1 MRSNLISPEMVFP
14 AWERDRVRSTTR
26 RYMLA
31 VEDCDELVERHMA
44 FHLDEIRLARF
55 GPPDTAMNPLVQI
68 GLSVSTPGHYGQI
81 PAITGDAS
89 GRLDTSTRSL
99 WTKAQWREF
108 LAYCLGAC
116 AQHVALVDGDPVFH
130 VVPPCDLWAEAHP
143 SDGTRPVVMRWLRAR
158 QVGGEALFAWEEW
171 DVRDPAAPV
180 FRVVVAGQGGELG
193 ADITEVVA
201 PELVG
206 VYPWVDASGRPFLPW
221 SIDRSRDVGDLWN
234 WKVGRGAA
242 IGTLN
247 TMMLS
252 TAANRAA
259 LNSTGKIALI
269 LDGTI
274 DIGSSTATSSGMT
287 GRALAVNPG
296 DLVTVHRT
304 ADGYQPSVSEI
315 GEVDTLPALAQY
327 AQSYSQHV
335 VMSMG
340 ITPTDAMRVSANP
353 MSGSAIHLTNAAKR
367 DEQKRRNPL
376 CQACDLATI
385 AQVGALLGIDVS
397 TVGIVYHEIQASPDE
412 LRNERE
418 GDEWS
423 VENGYASQVDV
434 MMRRNPGMTRPQAIA
449 ELKRIAADEAA
460 LEAEEEIAEG
470 EKVGHDFG
478 EGIDDNEAKII
489 EATVSIVE
497 KAAKGDIPAAGA
509 KAILVEFYRIP
520 PELADQLLGV
530 APPAGTPAPETATNG
545 LVDGPE
551 DEAMPSLTE
560 EPATPQEGY
569 SEAVSEAD
577 GCPIE
582 TQDIEANLKNRQ
594 KAIDVATYGPAN
606 PDVPGDYWQGKADR
620 MRSTVDQVR
629 TMVCGNC
636 AFFNVGPRL
645 TACIEKGIGAD
656 AGEVVAAGRLGWCE
670 AFDFKCAAAR
680 TCDAWVV
687 GGPVTE

>member
-89 GRLDTSTRSL
+89 GRLDPATRSL

-116 AQHVALVDGDPVFH
+116 AQHVAIVDGEPVFH

-143 SDGTRPVVMRWLRAR
+143 SDGTRPVVMRWLRSR
-158 QVGGEALFAWEEW
+158 YVGGEALFAWDEW

-397 TVGIVYHEIQASPDE
+397 GVGIVYHEIQASPDE
-412 LRNERE
+412 LRNERD
-418 GDEWS
+418 GDTWS
-423 VENGYASQVDV
+423 VEHGYASQVDV
-434 MMRRNPGMTRPQAIA
+434 MMRRNPGMTREQAIA

-470 EKVGHDFG
+470 EKPGHDFG

-489 EATVSIVE
+489 EAAVGIVE
-497 KAAKGDIPAAGA
+497 KATKGDLTATGA
-509 KAILVEFYRIP
+509 KAILVQFYRLP
-520 PELADQLLGV
+520 PELADQLLGA
-530 APPAGTPAPETATNG
+530 APPQGATAPETAANALMTR
-545 LVDGPE
+545 PE
-551 DEAMPSLTE
+551 GEAMPSLTE
-560 EPATPQEGY
+560 EPATPQDGY
-569 SEAVSEAD
+569 SEAASEAD

-594 KAIDVATYGPAN
+594 KAIDVANYGPAN
-606 PDVPGDYWQGKADR
+606 PDVPGDYWQGKAER

>member
-81 PAITGDAS
+81 PNITGDTS
-89 GRLDTSTRSL
+89 GRIEAATRSL

-116 AQHVALVDGDPVFH
+116 AQHVAIVDGEPVFH

-143 SDGTRPVVMRWLRAR
+143 SDGTRPVVMRWLRSR
-158 QVGGEALFAWEEW
+158 YVGGEAVFAWDEW

-193 ADITEVVA
+193 ADITEAVA

-206 VYPWVDASGRPFLPW
+206 TYPWVDASGRPFMPW
-221 SIDRSRDVGDLWN
+221 AIDRSRDVGDLWN

-376 CQACDLATI
+376 CQACDLATLGH
-385 AQVGALLGIDVS
+385 VGALLGVDVS
-397 TVGIVYHEIQASPDE
+397 AVGIVYHEIQASPDE
-412 LRNERE
+412 LRNERD
-418 GDEWS
+418 GDTWA
-423 VENGYASQVDV
+423 VQHGYASQVDV
-434 MMRRNPGMTRPQAIA
+434 MMRRNPGMTRAQAIA
-449 ELKRIAADEAA
+449 ELKRIKADEAA
-460 LEAEEEIAEG
+460 IEMEEEEAEEEGVA
-470 EKVGHDFG
+470 HDLG
-478 EGIDDNEAKII
+478 EGLDEDEKILVD
-489 EATVSIVE
+489 AAVAIVE
-497 KAAKGDIPAAGA
+497 KAAKGDLTATGA
-509 KAILVEFYRIP
+509 RSILVDLYRFP
-520 PELADQLLGV
+520 PELADRLLGGAAPVVEEV
-530 APPAGTPAPETATNG
+530 AVSSIGSDGGEVMVDPATSEIIPPAAQALNGAQAQFMVDAIAAVGTG
-545 LVDGPE
+545 
-551 DEAMPSLTE
+551 AMPKS
-560 EPATPQEGY
+560 AAIQ
-569 SEAVSEAD
+569 AVKIAL
-577 GCPIE
+577 P
-582 TQDIEANLKNRQ
+582 TV
-594 KAIDVATYGPAN
+594 DVATIEAMFADVVASVGQPGTGP
-606 PDVPGDYWQGKADR
+606 VPG
-620 MRSTVDQVR
+620 V
-629 TMVCGNC
+629 
-636 AFFNVGPRL
+636 
-645 TACIEKGIGAD
+645 E
-656 AGEVVAAGRLGWCE
+656 
-670 AFDFKCAAAR
+670 
-680 TCDAWVV
+680 
-687 GGPVTE
+687 

>member
-89 GRLDTSTRSL
+89 GRLDPATRSL

-116 AQHVALVDGDPVFH
+116 AQHVAIVDGEPVFH

-143 SDGTRPVVMRWLRAR
+143 SDGTRPVVMRWLRSR
-158 QVGGEALFAWEEW
+158 YVGGEALFAWDEW
-171 DVRDPAAPV
+171 DVRDPSAPV

-412 LRNERE
+412 LRNERD
-418 GDEWS
+418 GDTWS
-423 VENGYASQVDV
+423 VEHGYASQVDV

-470 EKVGHDFG
+470 EKPGHDFG
-478 EGIDDNEAKII
+478 EGIDDNEAKVI

-520 PELADQLLGV
+520 PDLADRLLGT
-530 APPAGTPAPETATNG
+530 APSTEPVPGPVVVEPVVELEDSPADEVEAEGTDEYAT
-545 LVDGPE
+545 
-551 DEAMPSLTE
+551 
-560 EPATPQEGY
+560 
-569 SEAVSEAD
+569 
-577 GCPIE
+577 CPIE
-582 TQDIEANLKNRQ
+582 TLDVAANLKNRQ
-594 KAIDVATYGPAN
+594 KAIDVANYGPAN
-606 PDVPGDYWQGKADR
+606 PDAPGDYWEGKADR